1 MKYVKEKEAPLDD
14 YDIPN
19 GGFGGAFVCE
29 REREIIKLKLHAE
42 SMKHS

>member
-1 MKYVKEKEAPLDD
+1 MKYVREKEAPLDD

-29 REREIIKLKLHAE
+29 RERLSSSSCMQRA
-42 SMKHS
+42 